1 MVSKLIAM
9 TTLAV
14 SLVGCMDFTH
24 FVNNTPAHALPDH
37 SSYYIALPEDGQYG
51 AKPYAGSG
59 KMTSSVIKAA
69 LQKNS
74 QKAVSATRVEDFD
87 EALSSARR
95 GGFSYLVFPTI
106 LHWED
111 RATEWN
117 FMRDKV
123 EVKIDLVDVFSGEAE
138 SSTVIEGKSGIAT
151 LGGDHPQDLLP
162 EPINEFF
169 STVLGKP
176 DTAKFTKQKP

>member
-1 MVSKLIAM
+1 MKVSKLIAM
-9 TTLAV
+9 ATLAASV
-14 SLVGCMDFTH
+14 MGCMDSTH
-24 FVNNTPAHALPDH
+24 FVNNNPAHALPQY
-37 SSYYIALPEDGQYG
+37 SSYYVALPEDGQYG

-59 KMTSSVIKAA
+59 KMTSSVIKVA

-74 QKAVSATRVEDFD
+74 QKAVNASRIEDFD
-87 EALSSARR
+87 EALNSARR

-123 EVKIDLVDVFSGEAE
+123 EVKIEIVDVFSGEAE
-138 SSTVIEGKSGIAT
+138 SSTIVEGKSGIAT

-162 EPINEFF
+162 EPINEYF
-169 STVLGKP
+169 STLLG
-176 DTAKFTKQKP
+176 ASG

>member
-1 MVSKLIAM
+1 MKVSKLIAM
-9 TTLAV
+9 TTLTASV
-14 SLVGCMDFTH
+14 MGCMDSTH
-24 FVNNTPAHALPDH
+24 FVNNNPTQSLPQH

-74 QKAVSATRVEDFD
+74 QKAVNASRIEAFD
-87 EALSSARR
+87 EALNSARR
-95 GGFSYLVFPTI
+95 GGFSYLVFPII

-123 EVKIDLVDVFSGEAE
+123 EVKIEIVDVFSGEAE
-138 SSTVIEGKSGIAT
+138 SATTIEGKSGIAT

-162 EPINEFF
+162 DPIYEYF
-169 STVLGKP
+169 SSILS
-176 DTAKFTKQKP
+176 AARR